1 MNTHHV
7 CIRVRT
13 HMHIIMHIH
22 VCIHTHTHT
31 HTNIHTQLYA
41 GDMDG
46 IKSICNF
53 VQTAK
58 SDPSHELAR
67 GLLVNLGRGRKAS
80 TGLDQNLISLL
91 HSDEPK
97 VQRTAANVLR
107 QLLAPAKV
115 EGVAAATPSVE
126 IISALYRMFA
136 SSQVHVLYEA
146 QELGLLALCH
156 RVTCA
161 EMVRSAVA
169 MLRPDPY
176 SFSSRRLQTPTDAE
190 LYGSALGD
198 ATLFDDDTP
207 LPETLLRQSSAARLI
222 ASYVSNGQGGSLL
235 PDNVGFDK
243 VMEHMIQEGVVPNL
257 LVAIANTDFVDSKKY
272 GGIALTALVKSSHAA
287 DQILHQLTG
296 TSFHRL
302 WHADTSDCIRSLD
315 YASLNN
321 MLQGTGHPHLLY
333 FKDGQRPAHMSQDMN
348 QGEADL
354 GMQDGME
361 AGSPSGLSDQDEDA
375 YLRERLA
382 EKVTFEAEKS

>member
-1 MNTHHV
+1 
-7 CIRVRT
+7 
-13 HMHIIMHIH
+13 
-22 VCIHTHTHT
+22 
-31 HTNIHTQLYA
+31 
-41 GDMDG
+41 MDG
-46 IKSICNF
+46 IKSICDF

-58 SDPSHELAR
+58 AEPSHELAR

-80 TGLDQNLISLL
+80 SGLDQNLISLL

-146 QELGLLALCH
+146 QELGLLAISH

-169 MLRPDPY
+169 MLRPEPY
-176 SFSSRRLQTPTDAE
+176 SFSSRRLHTPSDAE
-190 LYGSALGD
+190 LYGSGLGD

-222 ASYVSNGQGGSLL
+222 ASYVGNRQGGSLL
-235 PDNVGFDK
+235 PDNVDLDK

-257 LVAIANTDFVDSKKY
+257 LIAVANTDFVDSKKY
-272 GGIALTALVKSSHAA
+272 GGMALTALVKSSHAA

-296 TSFHRL
+296 TSYHRL
-302 WHADTSDCIRSLD
+302 WHADTTDCIRSLD
-315 YASLNN
+315 YPSLNN
-321 MLQGTGHPHLLY
+321 MFQGTGHPHLQY
-333 FKDGQRPAHMSQDMN
+333 FKDGHRPALLSTDMN
-348 QGEADL
+348 DGDEDS

-361 AGSPSGLSDQDEDA
+361 AGSPSGLSDQDEDG
-375 YLRERLA
+375 YLQGRSA
-382 EKVTFEAEKS
+382 EKVTFGAEKS